1 MPKYISKE
9 HKEKRITL
17 DQLFTII
24 GQVESGNDDTATGDN
39 GKSIGRY
46 QIQKAYYT
54 DALQYEPGL
63 RKYKYHQMRNHK
75 IAQRVMIAYFQRY
88 AKKWT
93 AEEKIEAIELHIF
106 NELCHDILK
115 QAAILQAEGLRQSEI
130 LQAEGNQQATVLKA
144 DGFSTALDRIYQVAS
159 TIDAKTMSL
168 QYFETLKSLGASP
181 STKWIFP
188 MEFTSMLSPF
198 LGMGSGQSKG
208 GGKGESS

>member
-1 MPKYISKE
+1 MDSLQHVQRHPTTITRRPEANKDLNGGPQGRQRIRPSATKE

-93 AEEKIEAIELHIF
+93 AEELCKLHNGGPKGPSKKATEPYWRKIQQLG
-106 NELCHDILK
+106 
-115 QAAILQAEGLRQSEI
+115 GLS
-130 LQAEGNQQATVLKA
+130 
-144 DGFSTALDRIYQVAS
+144 
-159 TIDAKTMSL
+159 
-168 QYFETLKSLGASP
+168 
-181 STKWIFP
+181 
-188 MEFTSMLSPF
+188 
-198 LGMGSGQSKG
+198 
-208 GGKGESS
+208 